1 MNKLVGII
9 HFAIFVVLLAA
20 ILLLSLS
27 VFVYHKDRL
36 FIIGNVLLIAA
47 VLYNWYLFSRF
58 VKKSK

>member
-20 ILLLSLS
+20 ILLLS